1 MLIASTFW
9 DFFFVML
16 IWVPLM
22 VIWFGAIADAVTRP
36 DLGGWAK
43 AAWIVAIVLLP
54 LIGTLIYVIARP
66 RMPMITEAAF
76 YPAGESAARS
86 TASDL
91 ASLSQLHESGAL
103 TDAEY
108 DAAKVRV
115 LAE

>member
-22 VIWFGAIADAVTRP
+22 VIWFGAIADAITRP

-43 AAWIVAIVLLP
+43 AGWIVAIVLLP
-54 LIGTLIYVIARP
+54 LVGTLIYVIARP
-66 RMPMITEAAF
+66 SMPVMAEPAYYPTSEAQ
-76 YPAGESAARS
+76 PRTAA
-86 TASDL
+86 DL
-91 ASLSQLHESGAL
+91 VSLSHLRESGAL

-108 DAAKVRV
+108 DAAKMRV
-115 LAE
+115 LGE